1 MQLLSTCKC
10 GWLQK
15 MKIIIKKNLH
25 WRGRIVKKQQIKLR
39 KDLGQKKKKKDWKDM
54 KLKLKKWKKILNE

>member
-1 MQLLSTCKC
+1 
-10 GWLQK
+10 

-39 KDLGQKKKKKDWKDM
+39 KALGQKKKKIE
-54 KLKLKKWKKILNE
+54 KIGN

>member
-10 GWLQK
+10 GWRQK

-39 KDLGQKKKKKDWKDM
+39 KDLGQKKKKKRM
-54 KLKLKKWKKILNE
+54 KRYEIKT

>member
-10 GWLQK
+10 GWLEK

-39 KDLGQKKKKKDWKDM
+39 KDLGQKKKKR
-54 KLKLKKWKKILNE
+54 LKRYEIKT